1 MLKKDK
7 NFRIAKQTKKFMATI
22 LDPVAR
28 NTYKNLM
35 IDAQIFG
42 SKEFESKKKN
52 KHGVKIENPGVT
64 IE

>member
-7 NFRIAKQTKKFMATI
+7 NFRIAKQTKRFMASI
-22 LDPVAR
+22 VDPVAR
-28 NTYKNLM
+28 HAYKNLM

-42 SKEFESKKKN
+42 SKEPENKKKN
-52 KHGVKIENPGVT
+52 KHGVKTENLGVT